1 MIMTREVY
9 DSLSKDIR
17 QQIKSLQ
24 KRQKDLDR
32 YFISE
37 LPFHEGDTIRIGSHP
52 PMIVGMVRI
61 NSYTAPY
68 KTIVRG
74 VDAETLRI
82 CEYELKGNVEIIEKA

>member
-1 MIMTREVY
+1 MTREVY
-9 DSLSKDIR
+9 DDLSKDIR

-24 KRQKDLDR
+24 KRQKDLDKT
-32 YFISE
+32 FINE
-37 LPFHEGDTIRIGSHP
+37 LPFHEGDTIRIGSHS

-74 VDAETLRI
+74 ADAKTLRI
-82 CEYELKGNVEIIEKA
+82 CEYELKGHVEIIEKA